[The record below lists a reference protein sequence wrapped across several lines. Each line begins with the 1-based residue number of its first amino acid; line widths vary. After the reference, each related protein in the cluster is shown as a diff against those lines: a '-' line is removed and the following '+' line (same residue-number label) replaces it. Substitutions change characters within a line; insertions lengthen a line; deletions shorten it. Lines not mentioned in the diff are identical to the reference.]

1 MEGEEG
7 NWSEVVEDLVN
18 AGEVDKAISLLESV
32 VSKLE
37 TLNSSQL
44 DTLQLSCAIFDLAK
58 LYSAK
63 GFSLK
68 ADEARSR
75 ALLVRERYD
84 GTRSPLRDLG
94 TAKED
99 FGQNCTPYEASACDG
114 FPNDHGER
122 HPEKSSVLPDN
133 SLPREESLDNDWEAI
148 ADCAPE
154 DLLSSQCLPE
164 VSKLSLQDNKAQN
177 PKRRGRGK
185 FSYTS
190 DGLYSDQQSYGS
202 VIESLENE
210 ALSHNPEGDSSEK
223 SCSAEGDT
231 QTRNLKYGVSH
242 ALVLADFPPSTKT
255 ADLEKLLENFKNQGF
270 VIRWINDT
278 TALAVFR
285 TQKIALEA
293 CNRIQCTFTVRVLEE
308 EDVLL
313 KSIPP
318 RDLDPPRI
326 RPETSTSTARRLI
339 AQGMGIKLPST
350 NFGSKEL
357 RKQEEAR
364 RNRIVS
370 RQNMRDDAW
379 GDD

>member
-231 QTRNLKYGVSH
+231 QTRNS
-242 ALVLADFPPSTKT
+242 
-255 ADLEKLLENFKNQGF
+255 
-270 VIRWINDT
+270 
-278 TALAVFR
+278 
-285 TQKIALEA
+285 LEA